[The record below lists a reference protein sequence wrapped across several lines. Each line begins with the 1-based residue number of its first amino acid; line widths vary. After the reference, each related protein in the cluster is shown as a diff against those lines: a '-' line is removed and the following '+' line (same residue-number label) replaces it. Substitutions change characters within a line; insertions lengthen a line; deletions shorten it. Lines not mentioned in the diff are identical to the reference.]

1 MKMDDWSRMARD
13 IGEVYSHYEGFVVL
27 HGTDT
32 LAYTASALSF
42 MLQNLGRTPAVYII
56 PSLTCCCCRQDSRGH
71 RIPDSLLR
79 DPQRRPGQHHQ
90 RPHLRCQLHH
100 S

>member
-42 MLQNLGRTPAVYII
+42 MLQNLGRTPAHVLLEVTNILF
-56 PSLTCCCCRQDSRGH
+56 STCTNIH
-71 RIPDSLLR
+71 RTLLMCSS
-79 DPQRRPGQHHQ
+79 DKSSILSQ
-90 RPHLRCQLHH
+90 
-100 S
+100 

>member
-32 LAYTASALSF
+32 LAYSASALSF
-42 MLQNLGRTPAVYII
+42 MLQNLGRTPAAPV
-56 PSLTCCCCRQDSRGH
+56 
-71 RIPDSLLR
+71 
-79 DPQRRPGQHHQ
+79 
-90 RPHLRCQLHH
+90 
-100 S
+100 